1 MALESQFEIHWT
13 IWSWFS
19 VSSPVFLQGSRPKIS
34 TAWLIWT
41 NPLTVNSSCSYPPTS
56 KSTVSFPCLL
66 WSSTTVS
73 PLLAFAISSPSLIS
87 NGLSSSKDR
96 KSHWLYTDL
105 SSPNFWV
112 QSLQWLLPASMKGRR
127 KYRNKYMTS
136 SMPLRVSQ
144 NTIIKGNLVVNFY
157 WSFRTN
163 WGTGSK
169 SSEQGCYTSDCLKL
183 NIEQPYSQK
192 SFSQSPPH
200 LLLFY
205 SGHTSFHVALAPF
218 ELSFLSST
226 CTLWHSHFVGI
237 APAKQR
243 SCRHLTQAHPS
254 HNWRA
259 TSTTRVNRQWIL
271 NTEMFLLQ
279 EKNCC
284 QLLIQQFFLP
294 VSYHY
299 LALLKLL

>member
-1 MALESQFEIHWT
+1 MLLATHPQIYCVLSPLAVVLPQAGPR
-13 IWSWFS
+13 
-19 VSSPVFLQGSRPKIS
+19 SSI
-34 TAWLIWT
+34 
-41 NPLTVNSSCSYPPTS
+41 
-56 KSTVSFPCLL
+56 
-66 WSSTTVS
+66 TVS
-73 PLLAFAISSPSLIS
+73 PLLASAISSPSLIS
-87 NGLSSSKDR
+87 EGLSSPKDR
-96 KSHWLYTDL
+96 KSHWLYIDL

-112 QSLQWLLPASMKGRR
+112 QSLQWLLPASMEGRR

-136 SMPLRVSQ
+136 SMPLWASQ

-157 WSFRTN
+157 WSWSFRTN

-169 SSEQGCYTSDCLKL
+169 SSEQGCYTTDCLKL

-200 LLLFY
+200 PLLFY
-205 SGHTSFHVALAPF
+205 SGHTSLHVALAPS
-218 ELSFLSST
+218 ELSLLSST
-226 CTLWHSHFVGI
+226 CTLWDSHSVGR

-243 SCRHLTQAHPS
+243 SGPYLTQAHPS
-254 HNWRA
+254 HTWRA
-259 TSTTRVNRQWIL
+259 TSTTRLNHQWVL
-271 NTEMFLLQ
+271 TTDMFLLQ

-294 VSYHY
+294 GSYHY